1 MLKGCG
7 VCLAS
12 FLQGTL
18 LTQPTLQ
25 TTEAASLSF
34 WGSLLHTAEQYP
46 VATGPLSLPCHSTP
60 AALPPGVQAECSS
73 LLQAT
78 EWRGASS

>member
-7 VCLAS
+7 VCQAS

-18 LTQPTLQ
+18 LIQPTHQ

-34 WGSLLHTAEQYP
+34 WGSLPNTAEQCP
-46 VATGPLSLPCHSTP
+46 VATGPLSLPCHSRH
-60 AALPPGVQAECSS
+60 AALPSEVQAECAS